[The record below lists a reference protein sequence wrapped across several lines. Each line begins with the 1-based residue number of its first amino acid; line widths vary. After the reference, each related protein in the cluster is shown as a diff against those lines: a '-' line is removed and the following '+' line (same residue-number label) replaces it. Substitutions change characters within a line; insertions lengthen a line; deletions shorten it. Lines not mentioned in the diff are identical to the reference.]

1 MHGNGSLKN
10 KLHFSA
16 KIAVFILMTVFSFF
30 LLFPYLWMVSTSLKR
45 DTDVFTIPMKWIPDP
60 VQWDNY
66 KKVWTKIPFL
76 LYYFNTIKVTVLST
90 LLQILVC
97 SLAAYAFARLRFRFK
112 NVIFMIF
119 LSTMMIPWHS
129 IMIPQFM
136 IVSKLRLYDTHA
148 ALILMQA
155 FSAFGIFLL
164 RQFFMGIP
172 MEMSEAAR
180 IDGCREWKIFMD
192 IIMPLSGP
200 GLATLCIFTFM
211 HVWNDYLAPLIYI
224 QTPSKQTIQL
234 GLTAFMSER
243 TMEYAAIM
251 AGTVCALFPVIV
263 VYLLAEKYITQGIA
277 FSGIKN

>member
-16 KIAVFILMTVFSFF
+16 KIAVFISMAVFSFF

-112 NVIFMIF
+112 NVIFMVF

-136 IVSKLRLYDTHA
+136 IVSKLGLYDTHT
-148 ALILMQA
+148 ALILMQV

-180 IDGCREWKIFMD
+180 IDGCSEWKIFMN

>member
-16 KIAVFILMTVFSFF
+16 KIAVFISMAVFSFF

-112 NVIFMIF
+112 NVIFMVF
-119 LSTMMIPWHS
+119 LSTMMIPWH

-136 IVSKLRLYDTHA
+136 IVSKAWLYDVPCRADTHA
-148 ALILMQA
+148 GLQCFWH
-155 FSAFGIFLL
+155 FSAKTVFHGAY
-164 RQFFMGIP
+164 P
-172 MEMSEAAR
+172 
-180 IDGCREWKIFMD
+180 WK
-192 IIMPLSGP
+192 
-200 GLATLCIFTFM
+200 
-211 HVWNDYLAPLIYI
+211 
-224 QTPSKQTIQL
+224 
-234 GLTAFMSER
+234 
-243 TMEYAAIM
+243 
-251 AGTVCALFPVIV
+251 
-263 VYLLAEKYITQGIA
+263 
-277 FSGIKN
+277 